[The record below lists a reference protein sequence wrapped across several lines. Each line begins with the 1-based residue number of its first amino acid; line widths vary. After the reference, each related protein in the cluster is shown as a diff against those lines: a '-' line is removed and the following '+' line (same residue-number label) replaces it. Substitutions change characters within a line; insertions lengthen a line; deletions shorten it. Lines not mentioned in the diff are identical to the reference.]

1 VMSDHGDEEPV
12 EELRYHD
19 VIQAE
24 EIGKDRL
31 RFVRVNQ
38 RSDLRQ
44 VGYFCPGPFYLS
56 DEMKGL
62 WRWLGEQGGAS
73 QLEMGI
79 LTVSVPQ
86 SAEKVF
92 QREYRRNWKAWT
104 RRAKPRD
111 YYWNL
116 VHSLRQR
123 GVAEEAIDNLVR
135 QWSARDARVF
145 AQNRKRSR
153 ISWRLMNWVR
163 VRAASSTWRR
173 RRQS

>member
-1 VMSDHGDEEPV
+1 
-12 EELRYHD
+12 

-38 RSDLRQ
+38 RSDLKQ
-44 VGYFCPGPFYLS
+44 VGYICPRPFYLS

-111 YYWNL
+111 YYWNV
-116 VHSLRQR
+116 VHSLPQR

-145 AQNRKRSR
+145 APNRKRSR

-163 VRAASSTWRR
+163 VRAASSRWHR